1 METPPEDVLMEQTET
16 IVNAQEAHR
25 LGPPAVFITQPQSV
39 EETGLHSGLLL
50 DLCIKCIYFAGRPSA
65 HQISGHLTLPFPIV
79 EELLDFLK
87 HEQFVEVVGSAGAG
101 ETQYKYALTIKGM
114 EKAEE
119 VLRRGQYNG
128 PAPVAFEQYVE
139 IQHQQSVRG
148 LRIDSATERRELSH
162 LILDENTLAALGAA
176 VNSGRSML
184 LYGDSGNG
192 KSSAAAALG
201 RMLPGQVL
209 IPHAFEYNGH
219 VIRVFDPRI
228 HVEVKEE
235 AEAERRGDEGVPPHD
250 ERRRDRRW
258 VRATRPV
265 VMAGG
270 SLSLLD
276 LELRYSDVSKFYV
289 APLQVKAN
297 GGVLV
302 IDDFGRQLIE
312 PKELLNRWIV
322 PLEQGVD
329 HLTLHT
335 GDTIEMPFDLLLV
348 FSTNL
353 PPRQLGDEAF
363 FRRIRHKI
371 EMPDPTRENFA
382 RIFKHVC
389 ESKEIPCPDDALT
402 YLLEEHYVKKGKP
415 FRGCHPRDIVEL
427 AESIANYKGEP
438 LVFTRELIDLAC
450 SFYFVDL

>member
-1 METPPEDVLMEQTET
+1 MEQVEVGFEVKRDHHKTPPT
-16 IVNAQEAHR
+16 
-25 LGPPAVFITQPQSV
+25 VFIPQPQSV

-50 DLCIKCIYFAGRPSA
+50 DLCIKCVYFAGRPAARQISA
-65 HQISGHLTLPFPIV
+65 HMMLAFQVV

-87 HEQFVEVVGSAGAG
+87 REQYVEVVGSSGAG
-101 ETQYKYALTIKGM
+101 ESQYKYALTVKGM

-119 VLRRGQYNG
+119 VLRRSQYNG

-139 IQHQQSVRG
+139 VQRQQSVRG
-148 LRIDSATERRELSH
+148 LRIDSEIERKELAH
-162 LILDENTLAALGAA
+162 LILDETTLYALGAA

-184 LYGDSGNG
+184 LYGNSGNG
-192 KSSAAAALG
+192 KSSAAAAIG
-201 RMLPGQVL
+201 RMLPGQML

-219 VIRVFDPRI
+219 VIKVFDPRV
-228 HVEVKEE
+228 HLEVADETE
-235 AEAERRGDEGVPPHD
+235 PDRRGDGTLESLPD

-258 VRATRPV
+258 VRTFRPV
-265 VMAGG
+265 VIAGG

-312 PKELLNRWIV
+312 PKELLNRWIL

-335 GDTIEMPFDLLLV
+335 GDTIVMPFDLLLV
-348 FSTNL
+348 FSTNI

-371 EMPDPTRENFA
+371 EMPDPTPANFE
-382 RIFKHVC
+382 RIFRQVC
-389 ESKEIPCPDDALT
+389 ESKEIACPDEALN
-402 YLLEEHYVKKGKP
+402 YLMEEHYGAKSRP
-415 FRGCHPRDIVEL
+415 LRGCHPRDIIEL
-427 AESIANYKGEP
+427 IESIANYSGERP
-438 LVFTRELIDLAC
+438 ELRPEVIDIAC

>member
-1 METPPEDVLMEQTET
+1 MM
-16 IVNAQEAHR
+16 
-25 LGPPAVFITQPQSV
+25 
-39 EETGLHSGLLL
+39 
-50 DLCIKCIYFAGRPSA
+50 
-65 HQISGHLTLPFPIV
+65 LPFAVV

-87 HEQFVEVVGSAGAG
+87 REQYVEVVGSGGAG
-101 ETQYKYALTIKGM
+101 EAQYKYALTVKGM

-119 VLRRGQYNG
+119 VLRRSQYNG

-139 IQHQQSVRG
+139 VQQRQSVRG
-148 LRIDSATERRELSH
+148 LHIDSETERRELAH
-162 LILDENTLAALGAA
+162 LTLDDTTLDALGAA

-184 LYGDSGNG
+184 LYGNSGNG
-192 KSSAAAALG
+192 KSSAAAAIG

-209 IPHAFEYNGH
+209 IPHAFEYNSH
-219 VIRVFDPRI
+219 IIRVFDPRVHLEI
-228 HVEVKEE
+228 ADE
-235 AEAERRGDEGVPPHD
+235 AEPERRKDGADMTN

-258 VRATRPV
+258 VRTFRPV

-270 SLSLLD
+270 SLSLQD
-276 LELRYSDVSKFYV
+276 LELRYSEVSKFYV

-297 GGVLV
+297 AGVLV

-335 GDTIEMPFDLLLV
+335 GDTIVMPFDLLLV
-348 FSTNL
+348 FSTNI

-371 EMPDPTRENFA
+371 EMPDPKPAEFQ
-382 RIFKHVC
+382 RIFRQVC
-389 ESKEIPCPDDALT
+389 ESKDIACPDSALA
-402 YLLEEHYVKKGKP
+402 YLMEKHYAATGRP
-415 FRGCHPRDIVEL
+415 LRGCHPRDIVEL
-427 AESIANYKGEP
+427 LESIANYRGETP
-438 LVFTRELIDLAC
+438 ELRPELIDIAA
-450 SFYFVDL
+450 SFYFVDLQ

>member
-1 METPPEDVLMEQTET
+1 MQTIDSAPSAVENNRGNPPT
-16 IVNAQEAHR
+16 
-25 LGPPAVFITQPQSV
+25 VFAPQPQSV

-50 DLCIKCIYFAGRPSA
+50 DLCIKCVYFAGRPTGR
-65 HQISGHLTLPFPIV
+65 QIASHMALPFPIV

-87 HEQFVEVVGSAGAG
+87 KEQYTEVVGSAGAG
-101 ETQYKYALTIKGM
+101 EQQYKYALTVKGM

-119 VLRRGQYNG
+119 VLHRGQYNG
-128 PAPVAFEQYVE
+128 PAPVSFEQYVDV
-139 IQHQQSVRG
+139 QYRQSVRG
-148 LRIDSATERRELSH
+148 LHIGKDVIRRELSH
-162 LILDENTLAALGAA
+162 LILDETTLYALGAA
-176 VNSGRSML
+176 VNSGRSLL
-184 LYGDSGNG
+184 LYGNSGNG
-192 KSSAAAALG
+192 KSTAAATIG
-201 RMLPGQVL
+201 KMLPGQVL
-209 IPHAFEYNGH
+209 IPYALEYNGH
-219 VIRVFDPRI
+219 VIKVFDPRV
-228 HVEVKEE
+228 HVEVPEDLLP
-235 AEAERRGDEGVPPHD
+235 ERRSAEDGNHPPEVS

-258 VRATRPV
+258 VKALRPV

-270 SLSLLD
+270 SLSLQD

-289 APLQVKAN
+289 APLQIKAN

-312 PKELLNRWIV
+312 PKELLNRWIL

-335 GDTIEMPFDLLLV
+335 GDTIVIPFDLLLV

-371 EMPDPTRENFA
+371 EMPDPTQENFI
-382 RIFKHVC
+382 RIFQQVC
-389 ESKEIPCPDDALT
+389 ESKKIASQDGTLD
-402 YLLEEHYVKKGKP
+402 YLLEHHYIKKGRD

-427 AESIANYKGEP
+427 VESIANYRDEP
-438 LVFTRELIDLAC
+438 PALTRELVDLAC

>member
-1 METPPEDVLMEQTET
+1 MEQVE
-16 IVNAQEAHR
+16 IGIEAKRDHR
-25 LGPPAVFITQPQSV
+25 GSPPTVFIPQPQSV
-39 EETGLHSGLLL
+39 EETGVHSGLLL
-50 DLCIKCIYFAGRPSA
+50 DLCIKCIYFAGRPLARQISA
-65 HQISGHLTLPFPIV
+65 HMMLPFPVV

-87 HEQFVEVVGSAGAG
+87 REQYVEVVGSSGTG
-101 ETQYKYALTIKGM
+101 ESQYKYALTVKGM

-139 IQHQQSVRG
+139 VQHRQSVRG
-148 LRIDSATERRELSH
+148 LRIDGDIEKRELSH
-162 LILDENTLAALGAA
+162 LVLDDKTLYALGAA

-184 LYGDSGNG
+184 LYGNSGNG
-192 KSSAAAALG
+192 KSSAAAAIG

-209 IPHAFEYNGH
+209 IPFAFEYNGH
-219 VIRVFDPRI
+219 VIKVFDPRV
-228 HVEVKEE
+228 HVEVPED
-235 AEAERRGDEGVPPHD
+235 AEVDRRNENSFDVLPD

-258 VRATRPV
+258 VKTLRPV

-270 SLSLLD
+270 SLSLQD

-297 GGVLV
+297 SGVLV

-335 GDTIEMPFDLLLV
+335 GDTIVMPFDLLLV
-348 FSTNL
+348 FSTNI

-371 EMPDPTRENFA
+371 EMPDPGRQHFE
-382 RIFKHVC
+382 RIFRQVC
-389 ESKEIPCPDDALT
+389 ESKEIACPDAALA
-402 YLLEEHYVKKGKP
+402 YLLETHYLAKQRP

-427 AESIANYKGEP
+427 IESIANYRGERP
-438 LVFTRELIDLAC
+438 ELRPELIDIAC

>member
-1 METPPEDVLMEQTET
+1 MQQTDTLSIIEEHRLTPPV
-16 IVNAQEAHR
+16 
-25 LGPPAVFITQPQSV
+25 VFAPQPQNV

-50 DLCIKCIYFAGRPSA
+50 DLCIKCIYFSGRPPGSEIA
-65 HQISGHLTLPFPIV
+65 SHMTLPFPVV
-79 EELLDFLK
+79 EELLEFLK
-87 HEQFVEVVGSAGAG
+87 HEQFVEVVGTSGSS
-101 ETQYKYALTIKGM
+101 ESQYKYALTTKGM

-119 VLRRGQYNG
+119 VLQRNQYNG
-128 PAPVAFEQYVE
+128 PAPVSFDQYVDV
-139 IQHQQSVRG
+139 QYRQSVRG
-148 LRIDSATERRELSH
+148 LHIDKTIIRNALSH
-162 LILDENTLAALGAA
+162 LILDETTHYALGAA

-184 LYGDSGNG
+184 LYGNSGNG
-192 KSSAAAALG
+192 KSTAAATIG

-209 IPHAFEYNGH
+209 IPYAFEYNGH
-219 VIRVFDPRI
+219 IIKLFDPRV
-228 HVEVKEE
+228 HVEMAEDVPADRRQEE
-235 AEAERRGDEGVPPHD
+235 MPPPALTQGG

-258 VRATRPV
+258 VRALRPV
-265 VMAGG
+265 VIAGG
-270 SLSLLD
+270 SLGLHD
-276 LELRYSDVSKFYV
+276 LELSYSEVSKFYV
-289 APLQVKAN
+289 APLQAKAS

-312 PKELLNRWIV
+312 PKELLNRWIL
-322 PLEQGVD
+322 PLEQGID

-371 EMPDPTRENFA
+371 EMPDPSQENFI

-389 ESKEIPCPDDALT
+389 QSKEIPCPDEAID
-402 YLLEEHYVKKGKP
+402 YLLETHYARAGRG

-427 AESIANYKGEP
+427 IESIANYRDESP
-438 LVFTRELIDLAC
+438 LLSHELIDLAC

>member
-1 METPPEDVLMEQTET
+1 MQTIELGRGVAENDRGSPPV
-16 IVNAQEAHR
+16 
-25 LGPPAVFITQPQSV
+25 VFAPQPQTV

-50 DLCIKCIYFAGRPSA
+50 DLCIKCVYFAGRPTGR
-65 HQISGHLTLPFPIV
+65 QIANHMALPFPIV

-87 HEQFVEVVGSAGAG
+87 REQFTEVVGSAGAG
-101 ETQYKYALTIKGM
+101 EQQYKYALTVKGM

-119 VLRRGQYNG
+119 VLHRGQYNG
-128 PAPVAFEQYVE
+128 PAPVSFEQYVD
-139 IQHQQSVRG
+139 IQKRQSVRG
-148 LRIDSATERRELSH
+148 LHISKEVITRELSH
-162 LILDENTLAALGAA
+162 LILDETTLYAIGAA
-176 VNSGRSML
+176 VNSGRSLL
-184 LYGDSGNG
+184 LYGNSGNG
-192 KSSAAAALG
+192 KSTAAATIG

-209 IPHAFEYNGH
+209 IPYAFEYNGH
-219 VIRVFDPRI
+219 IIRVFDPRV
-228 HVEVKEE
+228 HVEVPDDLLPDRRI
-235 AEAERRGDEGVPPHD
+235 AENGNHLAEGN

-258 VRATRPV
+258 VKALRPV

-270 SLSLLD
+270 SLSLQD

-312 PKELLNRWIV
+312 PKELLNRWIL

-335 GDTIEMPFDLLLV
+335 GDTIVIPFDLLLV

-371 EMPDPTRENFA
+371 ELPDPSQENFI
-382 RIFKHVC
+382 RIFQQVC
-389 ESKEIPCPDDALT
+389 ESKNIPSQDGTLD
-402 YLLEEHYVKKGKP
+402 YLLEHHYINKGRG
-415 FRGCHPRDIVEL
+415 FRGCHPRDILEL
-427 AESIANYKGEP
+427 VESIANYRDEP
-438 LVFTRELIDLAC
+438 PSLTRELVDLAC

>member
-1 METPPEDVLMEQTET
+1 MEQVEVGIEVKRDHHKTPPT
-16 IVNAQEAHR
+16 
-25 LGPPAVFITQPQSV
+25 VFIPQPQSV

-50 DLCIKCIYFAGRPSA
+50 DLCIKCIYFAGRPVARQISA
-65 HQISGHLTLPFPIV
+65 HMMLPFPVI

-87 HEQFVEVVGSAGAG
+87 REQYVEVVGSGGTG
-101 ETQYKYALTIKGM
+101 ESQYKYALTVKGM

-119 VLRRGQYNG
+119 VMRRCQYNG
-128 PAPVAFEQYVE
+128 PAPVAFEHYVE
-139 IQHQQSVRG
+139 VQQQQSVRG
-148 LRIDSATERRELSH
+148 LRIDSDIEKKELAH
-162 LILDENTLAALGAA
+162 LVLDDTTLYALGAA

-184 LYGDSGNG
+184 LYGNSGNG
-192 KSSAAAALG
+192 KSSAAAAIG

-209 IPHAFEYNGH
+209 IPYAFEYNGH
-219 VIRVFDPRI
+219 IIRVFDPRV
-228 HVEVKEE
+228 HVEIPDE
-235 AEAERRGDEGVPPHD
+235 AEPDRRSDGTLESLPD

-258 VRATRPV
+258 VRTLRPV

-270 SLSLLD
+270 SLSLQD

-297 GGVLV
+297 SGVLV

-329 HLTLHT
+329 HLALHT
-335 GDTIEMPFDLLLV
+335 GDTIVMPFDLLLV
-348 FSTNL
+348 FSTNI

-371 EMPDPTRENFA
+371 EMPDPSQHHFE
-382 RIFKHVC
+382 RIFRQVC
-389 ESKEIPCPDDALT
+389 ESKEIACPDEALR
-402 YLLEEHYVKKGKP
+402 YLMDKHYGAKSRP
-415 FRGCHPRDIVEL
+415 LRGCHPRDIVEL
-427 AESIANYKGEP
+427 IESIANYRGERP
-438 LVFTRELIDLAC
+438 ELRPELIDIAC

>member
-1 METPPEDVLMEQTET
+1 MEQVEVAFET
-16 IVNAQEAHR
+16 KGDHS
-25 LGPPAVFITQPQSV
+25 GPPPAIFIPQPQTV
-39 EETGLHSGLLL
+39 EETCLHSGLLL
-50 DLCIKCIYFAGRPSA
+50 DLCIKCIYFAGRPPARQISA
-65 HQISGHLTLPFPIV
+65 HMMLPFPVV

-87 HEQFVEVVGSAGAG
+87 REQYVEVVGSSGTG
-101 ETQYKYALTIKGM
+101 ESQYKYALTVKGM

-119 VLRRGQYNG
+119 VLRRSQYNG

-139 IQHQQSVRG
+139 VQRQQSVRG
-148 LRIDSATERRELSH
+148 LRIDSETERRELAH
-162 LILDENTLAALGAA
+162 LILDDRTLYALGAA

-184 LYGDSGNG
+184 LYGNSGNG
-192 KSSAAAALG
+192 KSSAAGAIG
-201 RMLPGQVL
+201 RMMPGQVL
-209 IPHAFEYNGH
+209 IPYAFEYNSH
-219 VIRVFDPRI
+219 IIKVFDPRV
-228 HVEVKEE
+228 HVEI
-235 AEAERRGDEGVPPHD
+235 ADDAAADRRTDGPGEIPEG

-258 VRATRPV
+258 VRTLRPV

-270 SLSLLD
+270 SLALQD

-335 GDTIEMPFDLLLV
+335 GDTIVMPFDLLLV
-348 FSTNL
+348 FSTNI
-353 PPRQLGDEAF
+353 PPGRLGDEAF

-371 EMPDPTRENFA
+371 EMPDPTAEHFE
-382 RIFKHVC
+382 RIFRQVC
-389 ESKEIPCPDDALT
+389 ESKDIPCPQPALD
-402 YLLEEHYVKKGKP
+402 YLMETHYRVKSRP
-415 FRGCHPRDIVEL
+415 LRGCHPRDIVEL
-427 AESIANYKGEP
+427 IESISNYRGERP
-438 LVFTRELIDLAC
+438 ELRPELIDIAC

>member
-1 METPPEDVLMEQTET
+1 MQQTDILNIIEEHRLTPPV
-16 IVNAQEAHR
+16 
-25 LGPPAVFITQPQSV
+25 VFAPQPQSV

-50 DLCIKCIYFAGRPSA
+50 DLCIKCIYFAGRPPAREIASHMA
-65 HQISGHLTLPFPIV
+65 LTFPIV

-87 HEQFVEVVGSAGAG
+87 REQFVEVVGTAGAS
-101 ETQYKYALTIKGM
+101 ESQYKYALTAKGM

-119 VLRRGQYNG
+119 VLQRGQYNG
-128 PAPVAFEQYVE
+128 PAPVSFEQYVDV
-139 IQHQQSVRG
+139 QYRQSVRG
-148 LRIDSATERRELSH
+148 LHIDKGIIRKALSH
-162 LILDENTLAALGAA
+162 LILDETTHSALGAA

-184 LYGDSGNG
+184 LYGNSGNG
-192 KSSAAAALG
+192 KSTAAATIG
-201 RMLPGQVL
+201 KMLPGQVL
-209 IPHAFEYNGH
+209 IPYAFEYNGH
-219 VIRVFDPRI
+219 IIKVFDPRV
-228 HVEVKEE
+228 HVEMPEE
-235 AEAERRGDEGVPPHD
+235 APSDRRNEELPRPALSEGN

-258 VRATRPV
+258 VRALRPV

-270 SLSLLD
+270 SLSLQD
-276 LELRYSDVSKFYV
+276 LELSYSDISKFYV
-289 APLQVKAN
+289 APLQAKAS

-312 PKELLNRWIV
+312 PKELLNRWIL
-322 PLEQGVD
+322 PLEQGID

-348 FSTNL
+348 FSTNV

-371 EMPDPTRENFA
+371 EMPDPSQENFI
-382 RIFKHVC
+382 RILKQVC
-389 ESKEIPCPDDALT
+389 QSKEILCPDEAIN
-402 YLLEEHYVKKGKP
+402 YLLETHYAQAKRC

-427 AESIANYKGEP
+427 IESIASYRDESP
-438 LVFTRELIDLAC
+438 SLTRELIDLAC

>member
-1 METPPEDVLMEQTET
+1 MEQVEVGFEVKRDHHKTPPT
-16 IVNAQEAHR
+16 
-25 LGPPAVFITQPQSV
+25 VFIPQPQSV

-50 DLCIKCIYFAGRPSA
+50 DLCIKCIYFAGRPA
-65 HQISGHLTLPFPIV
+65 ARQISSHMTLPFPVV

-87 HEQFVEVVGSAGAG
+87 REQYVEVVGSSGAG
-101 ETQYKYALTIKGM
+101 ESQYKYALTVKGM

-119 VLRRGQYNG
+119 VLRRSQYNG

-139 IQHQQSVRG
+139 VQHQQSVRG
-148 LRIDSATERRELSH
+148 LHIDSEIERKELAH
-162 LILDENTLAALGAA
+162 LTLAEPTMYALGAA

-184 LYGDSGNG
+184 LYGNSGNG
-192 KSSAAAALG
+192 KSSAAAAIG
-201 RMLPGQVL
+201 RMLPGQIL

-219 VIRVFDPRI
+219 VIKVFDPRV
-228 HVEVKEE
+228 HLEVSEE
-235 AEAERRGDEGVPPHD
+235 ADVERRHDGALESLPD

-258 VRATRPV
+258 VKTFRPV
-265 VMAGG
+265 VIAGG
-270 SLSLLD
+270 SLSLQD
-276 LELRYSDVSKFYV
+276 LELRYSDVSKFYI

-302 IDDFGRQLIE
+302 VDDFGRQLIE

-335 GDTIEMPFDLLLV
+335 GDTIVMPFDLLLV
-348 FSTNL
+348 FSTNI

-371 EMPDPTRENFA
+371 EMPDPSREHFEH
-382 RIFKHVC
+382 IFRQVC
-389 ESKEIPCPDDALT
+389 ESKDIACSDEALG
-402 YLLEEHYVKKGKP
+402 YLMEKHYETRNRP
-415 FRGCHPRDIVEL
+415 LRGCHPRDIVEL
-427 AESIANYKGEP
+427 IESIANYRGEKP
-438 LVFTRELIDLAC
+438 ELRPELIDMAC

>member
-1 METPPEDVLMEQTET
+1 MT
-16 IVNAQEAHR
+16 
-25 LGPPAVFITQPQSV
+25 
-39 EETGLHSGLLL
+39 
-50 DLCIKCIYFAGRPSA
+50 
-65 HQISGHLTLPFPIV
+65 LTFPVV

-87 HEQFVEVVGSAGAG
+87 REQYVEVVGSEGTS
-101 ETQYKYALTIKGM
+101 ESQYKYALTVKGM

-119 VLRRGQYNG
+119 VLRRNQYNG
-128 PAPVAFEQYVE
+128 PTPVAFEQYVE
-139 IQHQQSVRG
+139 AQERQSVRG
-148 LRIDSATERRELSH
+148 LRIDKEVERCELAH
-162 LILDENTLAALGAA
+162 LTLDDDTFYALGAA

-184 LYGDSGNG
+184 LYGNSGNG
-192 KSSAAAALG
+192 KSSAAGAIG

-219 VIRVFDPRI
+219 IIKVFDPRVHREI
-228 HVEVKEE
+228 NDDEE
-235 AEAERRGDEGVPPHD
+235 SDRRQESGVSFNNERRC
-250 ERRRDRRW
+250 DRRW
-258 VRATRPV
+258 VKALRPV

-270 SLSLLD
+270 SLTLQD

-322 PLEQGVD
+322 PLEQGID

-335 GDTIEMPFDLLLV
+335 GDTITMPFDLLLV

-353 PPRQLGDEAF
+353 PPKQLGDEAF

-371 EMPDPTRENFA
+371 ELPDPTRENFA
-382 RIFKHVC
+382 QIFRQVC
-389 ESKEIPCPDDALT
+389 ESKEIPCPETALNH
-402 YLLEEHYVKKGKP
+402 LLERHYAAKNRP

-427 AESIANYKGEP
+427 VESIASYRGDCVELTP
-438 LVFTRELIDLAC
+438 ELIDLAC
-450 SFYFVDL
+450 SFYFVEL

>member
-1 METPPEDVLMEQTET
+1 MEQAEVSVATGRRKE
-16 IVNAQEAHR
+16 
-25 LGPPAVFITQPQSV
+25 PPTVFIPQPQSV

-50 DLCIKCIYFAGRPSA
+50 DLCIKCIYFAGRPPA
-65 HQISGHLTLPFPIV
+65 RQISSHMALPFPVI

-87 HEQFVEVVGSAGAG
+87 REQYVEVVGSGGAG
-101 ETQYKYALTIKGM
+101 ESQYKYALTVKGM

-139 IQHQQSVRG
+139 VQRRQSVRD
-148 LRIDSATERRELSH
+148 LRIDKESERRELSH
-162 LILDENTLAALGAA
+162 LVLEETALDALGAA

-184 LYGDSGNG
+184 LYGNSGNG
-192 KSSAAAALG
+192 KSSAAAAIG

-209 IPHAFEYNGH
+209 VPHAFEYNGH
-219 VIRVFDPRI
+219 VIKVFDPRV
-228 HVEVKEE
+228 HVAVGED
-235 AEAERRGDEGVPPHD
+235 AEPDRRQDGAIEIVSAE

-258 VRATRPV
+258 VRVSRPV

-270 SLSLLD
+270 SLSLQD
-276 LELRYSDVSKFYV
+276 LELRYSDVSKFYI

-297 GGVLV
+297 AGVLV

-312 PKELLNRWIV
+312 PRELLNRWIV

-348 FSTNL
+348 FSTNI

-371 EMPDPTRENFA
+371 ELPDPSESDFK
-382 RIFKHVC
+382 RIFRQVC
-389 ESKEIPCPDDALT
+389 EAKELACPQTALD
-402 YLLEEHYVKKGKP
+402 YLVEKHYKTGSRP

-427 AESIANYKGEP
+427 IESISNYRGSRP
-438 LVFTRELIDLAC
+438 ELTPEMIDLAC

>member
-1 METPPEDVLMEQTET
+1 MEQVE
-16 IVNAQEAHR
+16 VGLQARLDHR
-25 LGPPAVFITQPQSV
+25 GIPPTVFIPQPQSV

-50 DLCIKCIYFAGRPSA
+50 DLCIKCVYFAGRPAARQISA
-65 HQISGHLTLPFPIV
+65 HMTLPFPVV
-79 EELLDFLK
+79 EEILDFLK
-87 HEQFVEVVGSAGAG
+87 REQYVEVVGSAGSG
-101 ETQYKYALTIKGM
+101 ESQYKYALTVKGM

-128 PAPVAFEQYVE
+128 PAPVAFEQYVNV
-139 IQHQQSVRG
+139 QHRQSVRG
-148 LRIDSATERRELSH
+148 LRIDSEAERKELAH
-162 LILDENTLAALGAA
+162 LILDETTLDALGAA
-176 VNSGRSML
+176 VNSGKSML
-184 LYGDSGNG
+184 LYGNSGNG
-192 KSSAAAALG
+192 KSSAAGAIG

-209 IPHAFEYNGH
+209 IPYAFEYNGH
-219 VIRVFDPRI
+219 IIKVFDPRV
-228 HVEVKEE
+228 HVEI
-235 AEAERRGDEGVPPHD
+235 AEQAEPERRRDGTLESLPD

-258 VRATRPV
+258 VKTLRPV

-276 LELRYSDVSKFYV
+276 LELRYSDVSNFYV

-312 PKELLNRWIV
+312 PKELLNRWII

-335 GDTIEMPFDLLLV
+335 GDTIVMPFDLLLV
-348 FSTNL
+348 FSTNI

-371 EMPDPTRENFA
+371 EMPDPTPQHFE
-382 RIFKHVC
+382 RIFRQVC
-389 ESKEIPCPDDALT
+389 ESKEIACPDAALS
-402 YLLEEHYVKKGKP
+402 YLVENHYEANNRP
-415 FRGCHPRDIVEL
+415 LRGCHPRDIIEL
-427 AESIANYKGEP
+427 LESIANYRGEP
-438 LVFTRELIDLAC
+438 PELRPDLIDIAC

>member
-1 METPPEDVLMEQTET
+1 MEQVEVAFETERDHHRTPPS
-16 IVNAQEAHR
+16 
-25 LGPPAVFITQPQSV
+25 VFIPQPQSV

-50 DLCIKCIYFAGRPSA
+50 DLCIKCVYFAGRPPARQISA
-65 HQISGHLTLPFPIV
+65 HMMLPFPVV

-87 HEQFVEVVGSAGAG
+87 REQYVEVVGSGGTG
-101 ETQYKYALTIKGM
+101 ESQYKYALTVKGM

-119 VLRRGQYNG
+119 VLRRSQYNG
-128 PAPVAFEQYVE
+128 PAPVAFEQYAEV
-139 IQHQQSVRG
+139 QHRQSVRE
-148 LRIDSATERRELSH
+148 LRIDSGIEKRELAH
-162 LILDENTLAALGAA
+162 LVLDETTLYALGAA

-184 LYGDSGNG
+184 LYGNSGNG
-192 KSSAAAALG
+192 KSSAAAAIG

-209 IPHAFEYNGH
+209 IPYAFEYNSH
-219 VIRVFDPRI
+219 IIKVFDPRV
-228 HVEVKEE
+228 HVEIPDD
-235 AEAERRGDEGVPPHD
+235 AEPDRRGIDGSLESLPD
-250 ERRRDRRW
+250 ERRRDKRW
-258 VRATRPV
+258 VRTLRPV

-335 GDTIEMPFDLLLV
+335 GDTIVMPFDLLLV
-348 FSTNL
+348 FSTNI

-371 EMPDPTRENFA
+371 EMPDPTAVHFE
-382 RIFKHVC
+382 RIFRHVC
-389 ESKEIPCPDDALT
+389 ESKEIACPDDALN
-402 YLLEEHYVKKGKP
+402 YLMEKHYRSKDRAL
-415 FRGCHPRDIVEL
+415 RGCHPRDIVEL
-427 AESIANYKGEP
+427 IESIANYRGERP
-438 LVFTRELIDLAC
+438 ELSPELIDIAC